1 MCVRRTLSAVAAIFM
16 LAAQLPA
23 QGELPPVS
31 YVCPMDADIV
41 ETGPGRCPTCK
52 MDLEPVR
59 LDLAW
64 SCPNHSAVIAGK
76 AGFCPIDRR
85 ELVQVTVAKFWTCPE
100 SGKRHLL
107 EPGSCGNN
115 GPRKLE
121 QLIRA
126 HGDHNPRHGGQFFM
140 AADKW
145 HHLEGTYP
153 RAGLFR
159 VHFYD
164 NFTKVFPAKGF
175 NGRLVTKE
183 EGNREIDAVPLRVS
197 RDGLTMEANIKGIAE
212 PTKATPLRLTAKLV
226 LKPGEPEQRFDFT
239 FTDLSKEPAVA
250 PQPAAA
256 LAPAAKN
263 RPAPAAAAAPQAA
276 SLQPVPAAPAPLPTG
291 VLYPT
296 PESATS
302 AAASPPAAVAAPAP
316 AEPATAAAGGEAMAN
331 CSPTMSRNDAVALG
345 QRLPKASADL
355 LRLLSMCSAEV
366 DTLIKDGQ
374 FGFVYQPSILSK
386 DIAIA
391 LESTLAELP
400 GRQRAHAA
408 KAIRRVVLAAWT
420 LDLYG
425 DQGNREKLADSFTT
439 FAAAVADI
447 KSAYASKP

>member
-1 MCVRRTLSAVAAIFM
+1 MRVRRTLSTVAALFM
-16 LAAQLPA
+16 LAPQLPA
-23 QGELPPVS
+23 QDQLPPVS

-85 ELVQVTVAKFWTCPE
+85 ELVQVTVAKFWTCAE
-100 SGKRHLL
+100 SGKTHLL
-107 EPGSCGNN
+107 EPGSCSNRQ
-115 GPRKLE
+115 PRKLE

-153 RAGLFR
+153 RPGFFR

-164 NFTKVFPAKGF
+164 NFTKVFPAKAF
-175 NGRLVTKE
+175 RGRLVTQE
-183 EGNREIDAVPLRVS
+183 EGSRELDAVPLRVS
-197 RDGLTMEANIKGIAE
+197 RDGLTLEAEVQGVAA
-212 PTKATPLRLTAKLV
+212 PTKETPIRLTAKLV
-226 LKPGEPEQRFDFT
+226 LRPGEPEQRFDFT

-250 PQPAAA
+250 PPPAPALTSTAKNPPTPASAARTSRTTSATPAAA
-256 LAPAAKN
+256 STPRPASTPSSAPPPSSAANPAA
-263 RPAPAAAAAPQAA
+263 AVAAAAPA
-276 SLQPVPAAPAPLPTG
+276 
-291 VLYPT
+291 
-296 PESATS
+296 ESTI
-302 AAASPPAAVAAPAP
+302 
-316 AEPATAAAGGEAMAN
+316 AAAGAEAMTN
-331 CSPTMSRNDAVALG
+331 CSPTMSRNDAVAFG

-391 LESTLAELP
+391 LESTLSELP
-400 GRQRAHAA
+400 SRQRAHAA

-439 FAAAVADI
+439 FSAAVADI